1 MFLKPTCDVI
11 LSPYAIVLLPARP
24 EAAAWVPVIDRIYG
38 GGTDLKGLVMQ
49 LAEQR
54 SDGVVLEGIG

>member
-1 MFLKPTCDVI
+1 V
-11 LSPYAIVLLPARP
+11 VL
-24 EAAAWVPVIDRIYG
+24 ENSWQVEPVDELADDG

-49 LAEQR
+49 LAQQR